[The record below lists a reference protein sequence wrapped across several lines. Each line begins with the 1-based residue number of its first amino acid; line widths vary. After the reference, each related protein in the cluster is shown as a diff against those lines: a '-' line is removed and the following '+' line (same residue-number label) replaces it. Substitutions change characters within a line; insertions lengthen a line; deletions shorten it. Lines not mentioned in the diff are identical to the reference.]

1 MVTLRLEEPH
11 PGKLKRDKLM
21 DNSLKL
27 LVFLNIADIFLTKR
41 LTDQG
46 AVELNPVM
54 EYLLAVNFWL
64 ALVFKLAIVG
74 LVVIAVMELRKHS
87 KGINFIVTGA
97 NLFFTLLVIYQV
109 IGLFV
114 LY

>member
-1 MVTLRLEEPH
+1 
-11 PGKLKRDKLM
+11 M

-27 LVFLNIADIFLTKR
+27 LVFLNIADIFLTKY

-46 AVELNPVM
+46 AIELNPIM

-64 ALVFKLAIVG
+64 ALIFKLAIVG
-74 LVVIAVMELRKHS
+74 LVVLAIVELRKYS

-97 NLFFTLLVIYQV
+97 NLFFALLVIYQV
-109 IGLFV
+109 IGVFV
-114 LY
+114 LF